1 MQPTIMTL
9 QANTKVDNINVN
21 RFELANTEELN
32 QLSVQLNAIITIN
45 CKFYRINIQCFRKTG
60 VCYERY
66 FVHNKTTYIPLK
78 F

>member
-1 MQPTIMTL
+1 MQSL
-9 QANTKVDNINVN
+9 QSTANFIELTSNV
-21 RFELANTEELN
+21 FE
-32 QLSVQLNAIITIN
+32 
-45 CKFYRINIQCFRKTG
+45 KTG